1 MKPSEA
7 RAEFRRRGKT
17 IRDWAQ
23 EHSFSPG
30 LVYAVLAGR
39 VLGERGRAHDIAVA
53 LRLKPDPSSLKG
65 DSPAIWEKD
74 MT

>member
-7 RAEFRRRGKT
+7 RAEFRRCGRT
-17 IRDWAQ
+17 IRDWAR
-23 EHSFSPG
+23 ENAFSPA
-30 LVYAVLAGR
+30 LVYAALSGR

-53 LRLKPDPSSLKG
+53 LKLKPDPSSIASG
-65 DSPAIWEKD
+65 SPAIKERD